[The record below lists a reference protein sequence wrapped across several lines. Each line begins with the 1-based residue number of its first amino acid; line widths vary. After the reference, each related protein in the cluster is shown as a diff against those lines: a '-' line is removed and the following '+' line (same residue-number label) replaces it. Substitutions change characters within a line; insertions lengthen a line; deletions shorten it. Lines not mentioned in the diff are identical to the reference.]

1 MSMEAL
7 KNLTLLF
14 VEDEEDIRKSMQ
26 EAIENKFDK
35 IIMAQN
41 GDEGLKKFKKYN
53 PNIVITDITMPI
65 MDGLSMAKEI
75 KDISKDVPVIIL
87 SAYSDKEKLIKAID
101 FGIDKYLIKP
111 IDMEEFLKA
120 IEHIAKDKIEISN
133 IVEIDD
139 TYSFHNIKKVL
150 IKNGVEIPLTKKELA
165 FMSLLIKRLGTVVL
179 HEDIKKNVWTNEK
192 VSDAAIRTFIKRI
205 RDKVGNDL
213 IKNVSGFG
221 YKINYK

>member
-1 MSMEAL
+1 MSIEAL
-7 KNLTLLF
+7 KDLTLLF